1 MINEEWIQRIVM
13 KMEAID
19 EKQVMKEN
27 DAEVK
32 EG

>member
-1 MINEEWIQRIVM
+1 MINEEWIKRIVM

-19 EKQVMKEN
+19 EEQVMKEN

-32 EG
+32 ED

>member
-1 MINEEWIQRIVM
+1 MINEEWIKRIVM

-19 EKQVMKEN
+19 EEQVMKEN